1 MTLKDKQLECMHHL
15 GSSLRRVRLG
25 GNICLSPSAIA
36 TFLQKA
42 GKNLQEL
49 DLSGCQVND
58 EVYLIFLAHTIA
70 RLRSIHNSLAH
81 ALRSTM
87 PREVPAAPRLNKTL
101 RASQVRLLFNC
112 RKSDACHD
120 SGIHR
125 PPLDRSCRRS
135 QRTAGIY
142 RSCLWGMP
150 TRRSRRRPLR
160 QPALV
165 ILVGRCCYETL
176 KRSTLCA

>member
-1 MTLKDKQLECMHHL
+1 MAYIKTLSNRPRVQTGIMTLKDKQLECMHHL

-101 RASQVRLLFNC
+101 RASQVRLLFNTIVGSLMHATIPAYTDLHLTGLAGDRNALQESTGAVFGVC
-112 RKSDACHD
+112 RQGGVADV
-120 SGIHR
+120 R
-125 PPLDRSCRRS
+125 
-135 QRTAGIY
+135 
-142 RSCLWGMP
+142 
-150 TRRSRRRPLR
+150 
-160 QPALV
+160 
-165 ILVGRCCYETL
+165 
-176 KRSTLCA
+176 